1 MEADGGEKD
10 FYQVDLEEGNNCLAT
25 DSLLSMENNGRRMA
39 VDSGIGKKHP
49 YYLPMPYQ

>member
-10 FYQVDLEEGNNCLAT
+10 YFQGEEGTNCLAA
-25 DSLLSMENNGRRMA
+25 DSLLSMENNGRMA
-39 VDSGIGKKHP
+39 VDSGNGKKHP